1 MSTTAIDAISAL
13 ASTLVETAVAHLRT
27 TLGPAVDVGDATVG
41 DGLEAIDMAEAQ
53 LTRYEFEGVPGAII
67 AVTHP
72 SGDDATDAAVTEA
85 LVAGAL
91 AAIAAGTG
99 AAGQLSASTSIEASS
114 LEKAPAAVISCD
126 LTTIEGSPIEVAWIV
141 ETALGS
147 ALQSGAP
154 VAPQAAAPSAAPTLP
169 ELGHSRGQ
177 GAAHRPGIDV
187 LADVPMD
194 VTVELGRAVMHVRD
208 LLALGPGSV
217 VELDRLA
224 GSPVDVL
231 VNGTAVATGN
241 VVVVDN
247 ELAVRIIDIVER

>member
-1 MSTTAIDAISAL
+1 MSTTDIDAISAL

-27 TLGPAVDVGDATVG
+27 TLGPAVDVGEATVG
-41 DGLEAIDMAEAQ
+41 DALDAGKLTGAR
-53 LTRYEFEGVPGAII
+53 LTRYEFEGLPGAIV
-67 AVTHP
+67 AVAQGT
-72 SGDDATDAAVTEA
+72 GDDDTDAAVTEA

-99 AAGQLSASTSIEASS
+99 AAGQLSASTSIEASG
-114 LEKAPAAVISCD
+114 LEGSPAAVISCD
-126 LTTIEGSPIEVAWIV
+126 LTTIEGSPIEVAWVV

-154 VAPQAAAPSAAPTLP
+154 VASRAPAPSAAPTLP
-169 ELGHSRGQ
+169 ELGHSRSQ
-177 GAAHRPGIDV
+177 GAAPRPGIDV

-194 VTVELGRAVMHVRD
+194 VTVELGRTVMHVRD

>member
-13 ASTLVETAVAHLRT
+13 ASALVEATVAHLRT
-27 TLGPAVDVGDATVG
+27 TLGPAVEVGEVSVTDTLDAASFA
-41 DGLEAIDMAEAQ
+41 DAAI
-53 LTRYEFEGVPGAII
+53 TRHTFDGVPGGIVALTGS
-67 AVTHP
+67 A
-72 SGDDATDAAVTEA
+72 GDEAGDAAVAEA

-91 AAIAAGTG
+91 AAVAAGTG
-99 AAGQLSASTSIEASS
+99 SAAQLAGSAPIEAVSIESS
-114 LEKAPAAVISCD
+114 PAAVVTCE
-126 LTTIEGSPIEVAWIV
+126 LTTIAGSPFEVAWVV
-141 ETALGS
+141 EAALGG
-147 ALQSGAP
+147 ALQGGAP
-154 VAPQAAAPSAAPTLP
+154 VAPPAAAPSAAPTLP
-169 ELGHSRGQ
+169 ELGRSRPHG
-177 GAAHRPGIDV
+177 GSMPGIDV

-194 VTVELGRAVMHVRD
+194 VTVELGRTVMHVRD

>member
-1 MSTTAIDAISAL
+1 MSTTATDAISAL

-27 TLGPAVDVGDATVG
+27 TLGPAVEVGDATVG
-41 DGLEAIDMAEAQ
+41 DSLGTDALTGAQ
-53 LTRYEFEGVPGAII
+53 LTRHEFEGIPGAIV
-67 AVTHP
+67 AVAHS
-72 SGDDATDAAVTEA
+72 SGDDDTDAAVADA
-85 LVAGAL
+85 LVAGSL
-91 AAIAAGTG
+91 AAVAAATG
-99 AAGQLSASTSIEASS
+99 AAGQLAASTPTDPSNIEAS
-114 LEKAPAAVISCD
+114 PTAVISCG
-126 LTTIEGSPIEVAWIV
+126 LTTIAGSPIEVAWVV
-141 ETALGS
+141 ETALGN
-147 ALQSGAP
+147 ALQRGAP
-154 VAPQAAAPSAAPTLP
+154 VAPQAASPSAAPTLP
-169 ELGHSRGQ
+169 DLSNSRSQ
-177 GAAHRPGIDV
+177 GASPRPGIDV

-194 VTVELGRAVMHVRD
+194 VTVELGRTVMHVRD